1 MIVPA
6 NPKTIAQAAAL
17 IRDGKLVAFPTET
30 VYGLG
35 ADATNGEAVAAIF
48 AAKGRPRFNPLIVH
62 FSDTDSAALAAR
74 FDERAQRLA
83 KRFWPGALTLVLPR
97 SEDCPVS
104 RLACAGLDTIAVRVP
119 GHETA
124 LALLTETGRP
134 LAAPSANI
142 SGAVSPTT
150 AAHVETGLGPKIA
163 LILDDGPCRIGV
175 ESTVLDLSEETP
187 QLLRPGG
194 VTRAEIESVIGKL
207 PSEAPGAESD
217 EAGFGGA
224 AATEK
229 PRSPG
234 LAGRHYAPSV
244 PLRLNAAAGPV
255 RADEALLAF
264 GANPPPGYKTM
275 LNLSAAGDLA
285 EAAANL
291 FAMLRKLDTGGFGS
305 IAVMPIPG
313 NGLGEAINDRLR
325 RAADPALAATAGNRQ
340 IESRSSR
347 QAQ

>member
-6 NPKTIAQAAAL
+6 NRETIARAARL

-62 FSDTDSAALAAR
+62 FSDTESAAHAAR
-74 FDERAQRLA
+74 FDDRARRLA

-97 SEDCPVS
+97 SADCPVS
-104 RLACAGLDTIAVRVP
+104 LLACAGLDTIAVRMP
-119 GHETA
+119 NHEVA
-124 LALLTETGRP
+124 RALLTECKRP
-134 LAAPSANI
+134 LAAPSANV
-142 SGAVSPTT
+142 SGTVSPTT
-150 AAHVETGLGPKIA
+150 AAHVEAGLGPNIA
-163 LILDDGPCRIGV
+163 LILDGGPCRIGV
-175 ESTVLDLSEETP
+175 ESTVLDLSEEMP
-187 QLLRPGG
+187 RLLRPGG
-194 VTRAEIESVIGKL
+194 VTRTEIESVIGKL
-207 PSEAPGAESD
+207 LAETGTESGD
-217 EAGFGGA
+217 ARAGGA
-224 AATEK
+224 AENQK

-244 PLRLNAAAGPV
+244 PLRLYATGAPF

-264 GANPPPGYKTM
+264 GANPPPGYKAT
-275 LNLSAAGDLA
+275 LNLSVAGDLA

-291 FAMLRKLDTGGFGS
+291 FSMLRKLDGGGFGG

-313 NGLGEAINDRLR
+313 YGLGEAINDRLR
-325 RAADPALAATAGNRQ
+325 RAADPALAARAGSGHS
-340 IESRSSR
+340 EPRSPR
-347 QAQ
+347 